1 MFRKLAI
8 SALGATLLLTS
19 PLPALAM
26 PLSSGLPVV
35 KNDSVQLIGHRHFR
49 KKRAYYNG
57 YYNGGRYYRHRHYR
71 HRRHSDGAAIVAGII
86 GLSALAIA
94 SSNRRHVY
102 YVDRYYNDRYYDD
115 RYYSYRSGSVDWI
128 AACARK
134 YRSFNPRTGLY
145 RTYSGHWRRCRL
157 P

>member
-1 MFRKLAI
+1 MFRKFAI
-8 SALGATLLLTS
+8 TALGAATLLAA
-19 PLPALAM
+19 PVPALAM
-26 PLSSGLPVV
+26 PFGNGLPVV
-35 KNDSVQLIGHRHFR
+35 KSDSVQLIGHRHIR
-49 KKRAYYNG
+49 RNRIYYNSH
-57 YYNGGRYYRHRHYR
+57 RHYRHRHYR
-71 HRRHSDGAAIVAGII
+71 HRHRNDGAAIVAGII

-102 YVDRYYNDRYYDD
+102 YGDRYYDD
-115 RYYSYRSGSVDWI
+115 RYYGYRSGSVDWI

-145 RTYSGHWRRCRL
+145 KTYSGHWRQCRL